1 MRLKTPGMVFILT
14 LLPIFAWSDNRI
26 ETVEDQLI
34 QKYSDPALSSFVRA
48 VVNTNPRV
56 QAARAAL
63 DASRAFES
71 AAGRPL
77 YNPELEADYES
88 AADRTW
94 EVGIGQ
100 TLDWSGK
107 RKARQKVAA
116 MDRHASEAM
125 FEDVR
130 RNVAIDLL
138 SGLAAFQTEEH
149 RKSLAIE
156 RASIMEDFA
165 SLAQRRFS
173 AGDLNQV
180 EADLATLAS
189 IDAQIQRA
197 TAAGKLAEATQE
209 VRSIN
214 SNSNADQWPVIR
226 SELPLIANVPD
237 PEVFVVDLPEI
248 RAARRDLD
256 TANATIEM
264 RESERKPD
272 PTLSIRGGREDDSS
286 LVGVNLSIPLYIRNR
301 FNFEVSVAIAQRD
314 QAQQV
319 LNDQVRRA
327 SARLLSASERYQI
340 SRKAWDSWQ
349 QVGQA
354 SLQRQVELLQR
365 LWESGELSTTDF
377 LVQIRQTLDTREN
390 ALDLELTMWNS
401 WFEWLAASG
410 QVYAWLGQE
419 KSP

>member
-1 MRLKTPGMVFILT
+1 
-14 LLPIFAWSDNRI
+14 
-26 ETVEDQLI
+26 
-34 QKYSDPALSSFVRA
+34 
-48 VVNTNPRV
+48 
-56 QAARAAL
+56 
-63 DASRAFES
+63 
-71 AAGRPL
+71 
-77 YNPELEADYES
+77 
-88 AADRTW
+88 
-94 EVGIGQ
+94 
-100 TLDWSGK
+100 
-107 RKARQKVAA
+107 

-180 EADLATLAS
+180 DADLATIAS